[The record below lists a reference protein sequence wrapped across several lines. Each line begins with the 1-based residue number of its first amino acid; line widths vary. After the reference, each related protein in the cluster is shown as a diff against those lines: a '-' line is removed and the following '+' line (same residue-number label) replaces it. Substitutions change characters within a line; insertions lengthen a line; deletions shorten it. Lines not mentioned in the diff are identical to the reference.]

1 MIPALDLTHNDFVQ
15 QKLDLKTKP
24 QGSLGKLEALAKQ
37 LVLIYAQGMSK
48 ETMTAQH
55 FSIENPSVS
64 IFAGDHGIASEGVSI
79 APSEV
84 TGQMVAN
91 FADGGAAICVLARQL
106 GWRLNIVDCGILKP
120 VQNSRV
126 IDNRLGVTTASFHLQ
141 PAMTEAQLTQGF
153 ENAKQLVA
161 AELDMGCNL
170 FAFGEMGIGNT
181 TSAAAIFSVLCN
193 LAPKETVGQG
203 TGVSQD
209 IVAKK
214 QLLIEQALDLHQLD
228 SNAPKQILQCV
239 GGFEIAHMVGAM
251 LAVAEA
257 QKPILVDGFIATA
270 AAMLAISMLPNAK
283 QYMVFAHCSNE
294 QGHKKMLEWLNVEP
308 LLQLDMRLG
317 EGSGAALALPI
328 IQSALAIY
336 NDMASFSQAQV
347 TQVVG

>member
-1 MIPALDLTHNDFVQ
+1 MIPALDLTHSDFVQ

-48 ETMTAQH
+48 ETMAAQL
-55 FSIENPSVS
+55 FNVKNPSVS
-64 IFAGDHGIASEGVSI
+64 IFAGDHGIASEGISI

-106 GWRLNIVDCGILKP
+106 GWRLNIVDCGILKS
-120 VQNSRV
+120 VQNSHV
-126 IDNRLGVTTASFHLQ
+126 IDNRLGATTAPFHLQ
-141 PAMTEAQLTQGF
+141 PAMSEAQLVQGF
-153 ENAKQLVA
+153 DNAKQLVA
-161 AELDMGCNL
+161 AELDVGCNL

-181 TSAAAIFSVLCN
+181 TSAAAIFSALCS
-193 LAPKETVGQG
+193 LTPKETVGQG

-214 QLLIEQALDLHQLD
+214 QRLIEQALDLHQLD
-228 SNAPKQILQCV
+228 CNDPKQILQSV

-257 QKPILVDGFIATA
+257 KKPILVDGFIATA
-270 AAMLAISMLPNAK
+270 AAMLAISMAPNAK

-294 QGHKKMLEWLNVEP
+294 QGHKKMLEWLHVEP

>member
-1 MIPALDLTHNDFVQ
+1 MIPALDLTHSDFVQ

-24 QGSLGKLEALAKQ
+24 QGSLGKLEVLAKQ

-48 ETMTAQH
+48 EAITAQQ
-55 FSIENPSVS
+55 FNIANPSLS

-106 GWRLNIVDCGILKP
+106 GWRLNIVDCGILQP
-120 VQNSRV
+120 VQNSHV
-126 IDNRLGVTTASFHLQ
+126 IDNRLGVTTAPLHLQ
-141 PAMTEAQLTQGF
+141 PAMTEAQLAQGLN
-153 ENAKQLVA
+153 NAKQLVA
-161 AELDMGCNL
+161 AELDVGCNL

-181 TSAAAIFSVLCN
+181 TSAAAIFSALCN
-193 LAPKETVGQG
+193 LSPKETVGQG

-209 IVAKK
+209 IVEKK
-214 QLLIEQALDLHQLD
+214 QQLIEQALDLHQLD
-228 SNAPKQILQCV
+228 CNDPKQILQRL

-257 QKPILVDGFIATA
+257 KKPILVDGFIATA
-270 AAMLAISMLPNAK
+270 AAMLVISMAPNAK